1 MTPRERLSQE
11 QELFDLSETVGIDEL
26 TEQELA
32 DMVALFRIARARITP
47 ANVIYLKPR
56 AVPRNR
62 KRAARV

>member
-1 MTPRERLSQE
+1 MTSRERLSR
-11 QELFDLSETVGIDEL
+11 ELYDISDTVSADDL

-32 DMVALFRIARARITP
+32 DMVALFRTARARVAP

-56 AVPRNR
+56 AVPRNG